1 MSDLLRS
8 LVSHLRSVPNPELHV
23 VRGQPMYGDD
33 APSTQNPPNQLR
45 ARLVDQAAG
54 MTATSVGPSEPG
66 RLGYFLDG
74 IERARSSF
82 LYVGMAPIV
91 YGYVAAVIRKRGTDR
106 LMRKHSHDAVEAL
119 YYPFGFP
126 GLEMLQAPGVR
137 AVDTSVEGKEPDDH
151 PLMLREAAKSKIT
164 NQRDRLE
171 SKLAREWFEGSD
183 GDGWLVVDGSLPRC
197 HSDFEEP
204 NVIGL
209 IKSHASQYFTG
220 EDQKKILNLK
230 AGERS
235 AVFVPEGRNRPAVY
249 SWYLRMWPN
258 DGRDMYFGLIR
269 IEAPA
274 TRRTVDMADELS
286 RWVLAERVP
295 LSLPDSRWD
304 RMIYPIR
311 DCEMYLRS
319 LAPTSIML
327 DAALMGLG

>member
-1 MSDLLRS
+1 
-8 LVSHLRSVPNPELHV
+8 
-23 VRGQPMYGDD
+23 MYGED
-33 APSTQNPPNQLR
+33 APITDVVPKQLQ
-45 ARLVDQAAG
+45 AQLVDPSAG
-54 MTATSVGPSEPG
+54 MMATSVGPPEPG

-74 IERARSSF
+74 IERSRASF
-82 LYVGMAPIV
+82 LYVGLAPVV
-91 YGYVAAVIRKRGTDR
+91 YGYVAAVIRKRGADR
-106 LMRKHSHDAVEAL
+106 LMRKHSHDSFEAL
-119 YYPFGFP
+119 YYPFSFP
-126 GLEMLQAPGVR
+126 GVEMLQAPGVR
-137 AVDTSVEGKEPDDH
+137 VVDTSVEGKETDDH

-171 SKLAREWFEGSD
+171 SKLAREWFESGD
-183 GDGWLVVDGSLPRC
+183 GAGWLVVAGSLPGC
-197 HSDFEEP
+197 HADFEEP

-209 IKSHASQYFTG
+209 IKSHASQYFRG
-220 EDQKKILNLK
+220 DEQKAILTLQ

-235 AVFVPEGRNRPAVY
+235 ALFVPLGRNRPEVY

-258 DGRDMYFGLIR
+258 DGRDVYFGLIR

-274 TRRTVDMADELS
+274 TQRTVDMADELS

-311 DCEMYLRS
+311 DCEQYLRS
-319 LAPTSIML
+319 LAPTQIML